1 MTNHT
6 LESQR
11 LLKNEYKHKY
21 SLTCYTGVKHM
32 LAFIANTH
40 VAKANFQ
47 ANGNKTLWNKVRI
60 QVRQCS

>member
-1 MTNHT
+1 MIKHT

-21 SLTCYTGVKHM
+21 SLTSYTGVTHM

-40 VAKANFQ
+40 VAKASFQ